1 MKKLFLIILSSVIA
15 VMSIGCMKKTFSFHQ
30 EVAEITSVEIV
41 EAQSSKEFTV
51 KCSLSSDEIDDF
63 IVQFKKIKFAD
74 LKEQLGHKPF
84 EVIMGMLLGITLA
97 LLFEICIF

>member
-1 MKKLFLIILSSVIA
+1 MKYIFYVFIEN
-15 VMSIGCMKKTFSFHQ
+15 SINFK
-30 EVAEITSVEIV
+30 
-41 EAQSSKEFTV
+41 
-51 KCSLSSDEIDDF
+51 
-63 IVQFKKIKFAD
+63 FKKIKFAD